1 MFGKKIGLRMHIF
14 AAFCLV
20 FLVSFSTIFIA
31 FHLVIQNYI
40 ESDSKDKLTN
50 TSEHTLQLAKSLGL
64 QSLFKTPAE
73 RHDNIRDL
81 LQSVSGSSDVK
92 IALLDDHLYVDFPR
106 TSDSYPER
114 IKVSTIKQALVDSKN
129 EWNIRSENVL
139 YFDSACYYTLIV
151 PFDRDYFV
159 EDLRS
164 PDSYLLFYLDSS
176 PYLSFAQSLDR
187 MLYIVLISALLLS
200 LVTSLFVS
208 NSIIRSL
215 HVLTSFASRIG
226 AGDFRMLNRNFRDKE
241 LDSLAADMNL
251 MAFRLSKAD
260 TEQKTF
266 FQNASHELRTP
277 LMSIQGYA
285 EGIKYKVFE
294 NPDEATDIIISE
306 SKRLS
311 NMVEN
316 LLTISR
322 LDLSASGSRSSRK
335 SQLDLREL
343 IDSVVE
349 NTRGSMMLAHK
360 SVTQSLPDDPVKIVG
375 NENDLFRA
383 IENLLSNAIRHAKKQ
398 IDIKL
403 QTDSKNAIISVIDDG
418 EGISDDLLPFL
429 FNRFVRGDKGKH
441 GIGLAL
447 VKAIAEN
454 HGGSVCAHNQTED
467 GLGAIFT
474 LTLPLLQNNLQ
485 DRNPNDS
492 V

>member
-20 FLVSFSTIFIA
+20 FLVSFSTIFVA
-31 FHLVIQNYI
+31 FHLVIHNYI
-40 ESDSKDKLTN
+40 ESDSKEKLTN

-64 QSLFKTPAE
+64 QGLFKTPAE
-73 RHDNIRDL
+73 RYENIRDL

-92 IALLDDHLYVDFPR
+92 IALLDERLYVDFPK

-114 IKVSTIKQALVDSKN
+114 IKVSSIKQALVA
-129 EWNIRSENVL
+129 SENDWSIKSENIL
-139 YFDSACYYTLIV
+139 YIDSACYYTLIV

-164 PDSYLLFYLDSS
+164 PNSYLLFYLDSS
-176 PYLSFAQSLDR
+176 PYLYFAQSLDR
-187 MLYIVLISALLLS
+187 MLYIILISALLLS
-200 LVTSLFVS
+200 LVTSLLVS

-215 HVLTSFASRIG
+215 HMLTSFASRIG

-285 EGIKYKVFE
+285 EGIKYKVFK

-322 LDLSASGSRSSRK
+322 LDLSASGSQSTRK
-335 SQLDLREL
+335 SPLDLREL

-360 SVTQSLPDDPVKIVG
+360 NVTQSLPDHPVTIVG

-383 IENLLSNAIRHAKKQ
+383 IENLLSNAIRHAKNQ
-398 IDIKL
+398 VSIGL
-403 QTDSKNAIISVIDDG
+403 QTDPGHAIISVIDDG
-418 EGISDDLLPFL
+418 DGISDDLLPVL
-429 FNRFVRGDKGKH
+429 FNRFVRGEKGKH

-447 VKAIAEN
+447 VKAIAED
-454 HGGSVCAHNQTED
+454 HGGAVYAHNQEEENM
-467 GLGAIFT
+467 GAVFI
-474 LTLPLLQNNLQ
+474 LKLPLLNEKKPE
-485 DRNPNDS
+485 RNINDPA
-492 V
+492 